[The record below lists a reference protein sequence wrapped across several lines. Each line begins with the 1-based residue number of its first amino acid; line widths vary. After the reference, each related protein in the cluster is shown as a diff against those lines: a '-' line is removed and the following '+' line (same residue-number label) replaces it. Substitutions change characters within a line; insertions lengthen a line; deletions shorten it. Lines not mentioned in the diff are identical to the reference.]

1 MMDTQDTPKQ
11 EGMNWRLIIAFV
23 LGMAL
28 AALLFAVWSKS
39 QAAQSGN
46 ASATTG
52 AAASTDANTATA
64 GNADFS
70 AWSEDSASLKTL
82 VDYVEAATTEGS
94 AGYVKPEDRIAVFD
108 LDGTLM
114 CETFPWCFEYMVFAD
129 YALNNPNYKAPNDV
143 AAVAQEIVDSA
154 WGEKPKGMSE
164 RQAAAAAIAYSGLTP
179 AELEA
184 YVEGFKSS
192 PAEGF
197 DGMTRGEAWYQP
209 MLQVVSY
216 LQANGF
222 DVYIVTATERNIV
235 RGIVAGVLD
244 IDPSHV
250 IGTEYG
256 YTATGQGDE
265 PDDEYTF
272 QKGDKVVF
280 DGTYD
285 GENAKTCKVDAI
297 VREIGKQPVLA
308 FGNSSGDAAMLVY
321 TLSDNANPSASFMVL
336 ADDDEREYGD
346 LTEAQ
351 EDRQAW
357 EEAGFTIFSM
367 HDDFGTI
374 YGDGV
379 KKVPVE
385 EETLAAAA

>member
-1 MMDTQDTPKQ
+1 MDTQDTPKQ

>member
-11 EGMNWRLIIAFV
+11 EVMNWRLIIAFV